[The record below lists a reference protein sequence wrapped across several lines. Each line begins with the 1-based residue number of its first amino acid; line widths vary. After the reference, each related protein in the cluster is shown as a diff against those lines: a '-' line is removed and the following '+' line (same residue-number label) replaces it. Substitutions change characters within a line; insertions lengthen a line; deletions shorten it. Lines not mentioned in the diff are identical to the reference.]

1 LTICLQ
7 LTNAKKGNLSILDY
21 YHQIKNTTT
30 ILAAAGQQISDAE
43 FTSYLLSGLGLEYD
57 SFVTSVA
64 TRVEPLSIDI
74 LFGHLLAHKSRIAKH
89 HQEDSSFLTANVAAQ
104 SPNFNSGRDN
114 H

>member
-7 LTNAKKGNLSILDY
+7 LTNAKKGNLSISDY

-64 TRVEPLSIDI
+64 TRVEPLSIDT
-74 LFGHLLAHKSRIAKH
+74 LFGHLLAHESRIAKH
-89 HQEDSSFLTANVAAQ
+89 HQEDSSFLTANVATQ
-104 SPNFNSGRDN
+104 SPNFNSGHDN